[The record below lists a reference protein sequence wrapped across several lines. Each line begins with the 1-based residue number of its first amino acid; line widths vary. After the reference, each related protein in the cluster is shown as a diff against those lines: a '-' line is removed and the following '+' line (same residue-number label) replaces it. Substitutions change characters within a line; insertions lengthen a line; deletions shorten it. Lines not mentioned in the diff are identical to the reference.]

1 VKCGARVAL
10 GVAGGYFLG
19 RTKKM
24 KLAMMLAGM
33 AAGRRA
39 GGPAGLLSQGA
50 KLLGQSPELL
60 RLNDELK
67 GRLLE
72 AGKSAALAV
81 AARQVESL
89 TDRLSDRVGSLA
101 DVPSGRSRK
110 DQEPDEY
117 PSDDVDDAPEASA
130 ADDADDVEDAEDGE
144 EAPEPP
150 RRRGRARPAATAAG
164 AGTAA
169 LKRAGGAAG
178 GTARAAGKAVAG
190 RRGGRPARA
199 RQGEGDG

>member
-1 VKCGARVAL
+1 
-10 GVAGGYFLG
+10 
-19 RTKKM
+19 M

-39 GGPAGLLSQGA
+39 GGPAGLISQGT
-50 KLLGQSPELL
+50 KLLGQSPEIL
-60 RLNDELK
+60 RLDDELR

-89 TDRLSDRVGSLA
+89 TDRLTQRVGSLA
-101 DVPSGRSRK
+101 DAPSGRTSE

-117 PSDDVDDAPEASA
+117 PADDVDDAPDAEAS
-130 ADDADDVEDAEDGE
+130 DAEDTDDAE

-150 RRRGRARPAATAAG
+150 RRTGRARPAATAAG
-164 AGTAA
+164 VGTAA

>member
-1 VKCGARVAL
+1 
-10 GVAGGYFLG
+10 
-19 RTKKM
+19 M

-39 GGPAGLLSQGA
+39 GGPAGLLSQGT
-50 KLLGQSPELL
+50 KLLGQSPEIL
-60 RLNDELK
+60 RLNDELR

-89 TDRLSDRVGSLA
+89 TDRLAQRVGSLA
-101 DVPSGRSRK
+101 DIASAPTGA
-110 DQEPDEY
+110 DQEPDEG
-117 PSDDVDDAPEASA
+117 PADDVDEAPEAEA
-130 ADDADDVEDAEDGE
+130 GAAEDTE
-144 EAPEPP
+144 EAEEAEEPP
-150 RRRGRARPAATAAG
+150 PRRGRARPAATAAG
-164 AGTAA
+164 VGTAA

-190 RRGGRPARA
+190 RRGGRPAGA
-199 RQGEGDG
+199 RQAEGDG